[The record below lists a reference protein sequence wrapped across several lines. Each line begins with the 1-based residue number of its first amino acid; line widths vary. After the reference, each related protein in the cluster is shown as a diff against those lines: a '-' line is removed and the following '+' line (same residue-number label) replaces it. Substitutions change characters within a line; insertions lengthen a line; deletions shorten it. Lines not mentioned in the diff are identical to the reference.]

1 MYKASSGG
9 AQPTRVGYARG
20 IPASR
25 PGGLANVGSKSVE
38 LYGTPEYGMTRDM
51 LAGDVKFSQQ
61 AAQKYG
67 AKSTLQNLP
76 PPATVGVRP
85 PAAQSQ
91 TGASSVFDHAGIKAF
106 NQGDYNTAIKEFE
119 RALSRQPNNKELQY
133 NLGAA
138 YYKSKNYEKAAE
150 HFSQST
156 LSNNP
161 SLKSKAEF
169 ALANTF
175 AVRADGLKDPVA
187 KIGELKRASD
197 LYDASIKTGGQF
209 SKAAQDNKRVIN
221 KQLMGVEGSVK
232 APNISGSI
240 IKSPFS
246 TGSTTSISS
255 QLKELPGQE
264 SNAQRSKINLTTP
277 NQANVN
283 VTGKTPQQ
291 IYGIPTTQTS
301 FNPFRSTGQR
311 YTPTTQTTSTTRPTY
326 TQNYVPT
333 SRRSP
338 SSQQSTT
345 TSVQQPPRYSKSNV
359 QSAIAFFQK
368 YGRWPN
374 ESELQ

>member
-1 MYKASSGG
+1 MGMYKASSGG
-9 AQPTRVGYARG
+9 SQPTRVGYARG
-20 IPASR
+20 IPANR

-76 PPATVGVRP
+76 APATVGVKP

-91 TGASSVFDHAGIKAF
+91 TGASSVLDPAGIKAL

-133 NLGAA
+133 NLGTA

-150 HFSQST
+150 HFSQAT

-161 SLKSKAEF
+161 SVKSQAQF

-197 LYDASIKTGGQF
+197 LYDASTKTGGQF
-209 SKAAQDNKRVIN
+209 SKAAQDNKRVID
-221 KQLMGVEGSVK
+221 KQLMGAEGSVK
-232 APNISGSI
+232 APNIAGSI
-240 IKSPFS
+240 TKPP
-246 TGSTTSISS
+246 SIAN
-255 QLKELPGQE
+255 QLTDLPGQTDTVQ
-264 SNAQRSKINLTTP
+264 SSTQRSKINLTTP
-277 NQANVN
+277 KQTDVN
-283 VTGKTPQQ
+283 VTGRTPQQ
-291 IYGIPTTQTS
+291 IYGIPQTQQYV
-301 FNPFRSTGQR
+301 NPFKPSGQR
-311 YTPTTQTTSTTRPTY
+311 YTTSITVPTRTQTTQTYLPTTRST
-326 TQNYVPT
+326 V
-333 SRRSP
+333 S
-338 SSQQSTT
+338 QSTQQ
-345 TSVQQPPRYSKSNV
+345 TSYQQPPRYSKSNV
-359 QSAIAFFQK
+359 SSAIAFFQR
-368 YGRWPN
+368 YGRWPS
-374 ESELQ
+374 ESEL